1 MIRRSSSLLKLRM
14 WSILR
19 SIRIRML
26 QRILM
31 GRKTI
36 PHKVGMLPVPKRVQV
51 ARRMALALQ
60 VPKRV
65 QVARKMVLVLVVPR
79 KVLAEKRKAL
89 VARRAEKV
97 LAAERNIN
105 LIRRRNNR
113 NMTGEK

>member
-36 PHKVGMLPVPKRVQV
+36 PHKVGMLQVPKRVQV
-51 ARRMALALQ
+51 ARRMA
-60 VPKRV
+60 
-65 QVARKMVLVLVVPR
+65 LVLVVPR

-89 VARRAEKV
+89 VARRAEKA
-97 LAAERNIN
+97 LEGRKNIN
-105 LIRRRNNR
+105 LTRRRNNR